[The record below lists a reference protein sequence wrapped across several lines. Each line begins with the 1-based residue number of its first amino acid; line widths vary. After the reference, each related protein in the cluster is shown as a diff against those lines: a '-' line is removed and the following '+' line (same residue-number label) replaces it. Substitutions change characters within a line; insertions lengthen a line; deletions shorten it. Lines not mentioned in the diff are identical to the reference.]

1 MHDADTRDRPAS
13 GMLRHAAAE
22 MLEIGKSR
30 REIEDALMGRGI
42 DRATASSVVA
52 RALDSEW
59 QAEGGGDGLLGEVG
73 VQHMMLG
80 ALLFAFGVA
89 ATFGS
94 AYFAEFTG
102 YYVVAYGAIGAGTI
116 DFVYG
121 LFRFFESA

>member
-1 MHDADTRDRPAS
+1 MHDADTQDRPAS
-13 GMLRHAAAE
+13 GMLQHAAAE

-42 DRATASSVVA
+42 DRATASGVVTEV
-52 RALDSEW
+52 LDSEW
-59 QAEGGGDGLLGEVG
+59 QAVGGGDGLLSEVG

-80 ALLFAFGVA
+80 ALLFGFGVA

-102 YYVVAYGAIGAGTI
+102 FYVISYGAIGAGAI

-121 LFRFFESA
+121 LFRFFESP

>member
-1 MHDADTRDRPAS
+1 MHDADTQDGPAS
-13 GMLRHAAAE
+13 GMLHHAAAE

-42 DRATASSVVA
+42 DRATASGVVTEV
-52 RALDSEW
+52 LDSEW
-59 QAEGGGDGLLGEVG
+59 QAEGGGDGLLSEVG
-73 VQHMMLG
+73 VQHLIFG
-80 ALLFAFGVA
+80 ALLFGFGVA

-102 YYVVAYGAIGAGTI
+102 YYVVAYGAIGAGAI

-121 LFRFFESA
+121 LFRFFEGA

>member
-1 MHDADTRDRPAS
+1 MHDADTQDRPTS
-13 GMLRHAAAE
+13 GMLHHAAAE

-42 DRATASSVVA
+42 DRATASSVVTE
-52 RALDSEW
+52 ALDSEW

-94 AYFAEFTG
+94 AYVAEFTG
-102 YYVVAYGAIGAGTI
+102 YYVIAYGALGAGAI

-121 LFRFFESA
+121 LFRFFESP

>member
-1 MHDADTRDRPAS
+1 MLDADTQDGPAS
-13 GMLRHAAAE
+13 GMLHHAAAE

-42 DRATASSVVA
+42 DRATASSVVTEVFN
-52 RALDSEW
+52 SEW
-59 QAEGGGDGLLGEVG
+59 QAEGGGDGLFSEVG

-89 ATFGS
+89 ATYGS
-94 AYFAEFTG
+94 AYFAEFTVF
-102 YYVVAYGAIGAGTI
+102 YVITYGAIGAGAT

-121 LFRFFESA
+121 LFRFFEGA

>member
-1 MHDADTRDRPAS
+1 MHDADTQDGPAS
-13 GMLRHAAAE
+13 GMLHHAAAE

-42 DRATASSVVA
+42 DRATASGVVTEV
-52 RALDSEW
+52 LDSEW
-59 QAEGGGDGLLGEVG
+59 QAEGGGDGLLSEVG

-80 ALLFAFGVA
+80 TLLFAFGIA

-94 AYFAEFTG
+94 TYIAEFTWF
-102 YYVVAYGAIGAGTI
+102 YVIAYGAIGAGVT

-121 LFRFFESA
+121 LFRFFEGA

>member
-1 MHDADTRDRPAS
+1 MHDADTQDRPAS
-13 GMLRHAAAE
+13 GMLQHAAAE

-94 AYFAEFTG
+94 AYVAEFTG
-102 YYVVAYGAIGAGTI
+102 YYVIAYGALGAGAI

-121 LFRFFESA
+121 LFRFFESP